1 MMDITTSH
9 PVRRLLLQLATYNG
23 WATLRLYTHID
34 ALPEAD
40 YRRDAGLF
48 FKSVHGTLNHLLVG
62 EHLLWYE
69 RFAHAASP
77 KLALDAQVEVDRLA
91 LRQRLLD
98 GAARWPGL
106 LARWPDSRFDGE
118 LNYARMSG
126 DAVSLPFAAT
136 LLHVFNHGTHHRA
149 QITVALTAMGHA
161 CPELDMVIMLQQAH
175 RGDMV

>member
-1 MMDITTSH
+1 MDTTMSH
-9 PVRRLLLQLATYNG
+9 PMRMLLRQMATYNV
-23 WATLRLYTHID
+23 WATRRLYSHVD
-34 ALPEAD
+34 VLPEAD

-69 RFAHAASP
+69 RFAHGVSP
-77 KLALDAQVEVDRLA
+77 KLALDAQVEADRVA

-98 GAARWPGL
+98 GAARWSTL
-106 LARWPDSRFDGE
+106 LAGWPDSRFDSE
-118 LNYARMSG
+118 LNYTRMTG

-149 QITVALTAMGHA
+149 QITAALTTMGHA
-161 CPELDMVIMLQQAH
+161 CPELDMVIMLQQQN
-175 RGDMV
+175 REGRV